1 MTLESLRAYSID
13 FEREQMKVNV
23 FIDRIHHS
31 CWIYSLLVCLLI
43 STPLSILTGCSNASI
58 SQKPQ
63 TQSPPK
69 RENDESGNIGVNAKA
84 SNRPFYS
91 VPQVED
97 SLVIGL
103 DADMSSGSAR
113 SGEAIRRGLE
123 LAIEE
128 INREGG
134 LLGRPVE
141 LIVRDHRGNPDR
153 GLDNLAA
160 FTEVRDLIGV
170 FGGIHTPVAIRELEF
185 IHSNDLLYF
194 CPWAAGTPVVK
205 NGYTP
210 NHVFRVSVRDEYAG
224 GFLVRSALRRGGKKI
239 GLMLERTA
247 WGRSNEKAMK
257 EALAEQGLE
266 PVGEEWFSW
275 GEKDLRLLT
284 QRLAAQ
290 GCDTILLVCNSL
302 EGVAAVKAVAALPAD
317 SRPTIISHWGISGG
331 RFFELAQDYLEDV
344 DLSFLQSFSFV
355 QPRYPDR
362 VKALTEAYLAKYE
375 DCQGARGIFAPVGTA
390 HSYELL
396 RMVARA
402 IRNSKST
409 DTAKLRESLEA
420 IRNYHG
426 IIRDYDHPFP
436 TDHHDALDASD
447 FILARFDSEGVIVP
461 LEN

>member
-1 MTLESLRAYSID
+1 
-13 FEREQMKVNV
+13 MKVSALAEEY
-23 FIDRIHHS
+23 RLGS
-31 CWIYSLLVCLLI
+31 WYSFFLSCLLFT
-43 STPLSILTGCSNASI
+43 SLTFGTGCSNKEVADLPTAERTEKTEP
-58 SQKPQ
+58 KP
-63 TQSPPK
+63 PGG
-69 RENDESGNIGVNAKA
+69 REIKYRSTK
-84 SNRPFYS
+84 RPFYS
-91 VPQVED
+91 VPQVEN

-128 INREGG
+128 INRDGG

-160 FTEVRDLIGV
+160 FSEVRDLIGV

-185 IHSNDLLYF
+185 IHTNDLLYF
-194 CPWAAGTPVVK
+194 CPWAAGTPIVK
-205 NGYTP
+205 NGYSP

-224 GFLVRSALRRGGKKI
+224 GFLVRRALQRGGKKI

-275 GEKDLRLLT
+275 GEKDLSLLT
-284 QRLAAQ
+284 QRLTDK
-290 GCDTILLVCNSL
+290 GCDTILLVCNPL
-302 EGVAAVKAVAALPAD
+302 EGVAAVKAVAGLPAD
-317 SRPTIISHWGISGG
+317 KRPKIVSHWGISGG
-331 RFFELAQDYLEDV
+331 RFFEMAQDYLEEV
-344 DLSFLQSFSFV
+344 DIAFLQSFSFV
-355 QPRYPDR
+355 QPKYPER
-362 VKALTEAYLAKYE
+362 VQALTEAYLAKYE
-375 DCQGARGIFAPVGTA
+375 DCQNARGIFAPVGTA
-390 HSYELL
+390 HSYELM
-396 RMVARA
+396 RMIALA
-402 IRNSKST
+402 IRNSQST
-409 DTAKLRESLEA
+409 KKTQLLESLEA
-420 IRNYHG
+420 LENYHG

-436 TDHHDALDASD
+436 PNHHDALDASD

>member
-275 GEKDLRLLT
+275 GERTSGCLRKDSPPKAATLFCLYATHLKGLRRLRRWLPCPQTVGRRSSLT
-284 QRLAAQ
+284 GESRVVASSNWLR
-290 GCDTILLVCNSL
+290 TISKTWTYRSYNHSL
-302 EGVAAVKAVAALPAD
+302 SS
-317 SRPTIISHWGISGG
+317 SRDIPSV
-331 RFFELAQDYLEDV
+331 LK
-344 DLSFLQSFSFV
+344 
-355 QPRYPDR
+355 P
-362 VKALTEAYLAKYE
+362 
-375 DCQGARGIFAPVGTA
+375 
-390 HSYELL
+390 
-396 RMVARA
+396 
-402 IRNSKST
+402 
-409 DTAKLRESLEA
+409 
-420 IRNYHG
+420 
-426 IIRDYDHPFP
+426 
-436 TDHHDALDASD
+436 
-447 FILARFDSEGVIVP
+447 
-461 LEN
+461 

>member
-1 MTLESLRAYSID
+1 MR
-13 FEREQMKVNV
+13 VNV
-23 FIDRIHHS
+23 FVDGFHCISRK
-31 CWIYSLLVCLLI
+31 YSILLGLLI
-43 STPLSILTGCSNASI
+43 YTSLAVLAGCKNTEEAG
-58 SQKPQ
+58 KTQ
-63 TQSPPK
+63 TQSPEEQEEK
-69 RENDESGNIGVNAKA
+69 SSGTIRVNAKA
-84 SNRPFYS
+84 STRPFYS
-91 VPQVED
+91 VPQVEN
-97 SLVIGL
+97 SLVIGI

-128 INREGG
+128 INRDGG

-205 NGYTP
+205 NGFSP

-224 GFLVRSALRRGGKKI
+224 GFLVRSALQRGGKKI

-257 EALAEQGLE
+257 EALADQGLE
-266 PVGEEWFSW
+266 RVGEEWFNW
-275 GEKDLRLLT
+275 GEKNLSLLT
-284 QRLAAQ
+284 QRLAAKD
-290 GCDTILLVCNSL
+290 CDTILLVCNSL
-302 EGVAAVKAVAALPAD
+302 EGVAAVKAVAGLPD
-317 SRPTIISHWGISGG
+317 SQRPRVVSHWGISGG
-331 RFFELAQDYLEDV
+331 RFFELAQDYLDGV

-355 QPRYPDR
+355 QPRYPER
-362 VKALTEAYLAKYE
+362 VQALTEAYLAKYE
-375 DCQGARGIFAPVGTA
+375 DCQSPRGIFAPVGTA
-390 HSYELL
+390 HSYELM
-396 RMVARA
+396 RMVALA
-402 IRNSKST
+402 IHNSQSIET
-409 DTAKLRESLEA
+409 TKLRESLEA
-420 IRNYHG
+420 LENYHG
-426 IIRDYDHPFP
+426 IIRDYDRPFP
-436 TDHHDALDASD
+436 FNHHDALDASD
-447 FILARFDSEGVIVP
+447 FFLARFDSEGVIVP